1 MPLRRAAA
9 GVFALIAV
17 LPLLLFGYALY
28 SVEALGRPVAQVLLA
43 LALGLVVVGFYI
55 FKLLVARMGE
65 LMRASGLDALARD
78 AAAARSFSL
87 PGFGTVAEPE
97 PIRETVMMPAAVEQL
112 RTVWQAEA
120 EPLVG
125 RRVLVS
131 VRNAPEPLA
140 GTLLQ
145 VTGDGLLLVDEAG
158 QRVGVGYRRISA
170 VEAGPA
176 PTS

>member
-1 MPLRRAAA
+1 MDGIGQAPTMPLRRAAA

-17 LPLLLFGYALY
+17 LPLLLFAYALY
-28 SVEALGRPVAQVLLA
+28 SVEALGRPVAQVLLT
-43 LALGLVVVGFYI
+43 LALGLVVVGFYL

-87 PGFGTVAEPE
+87 
-97 PIRETVMMPAAVEQL
+97 
-112 RTVWQAEA
+112 
-120 EPLVG
+120 
-125 RRVLVS
+125 
-131 VRNAPEPLA
+131 PLA